1 MERDPETGLGPHMW
15 TQVPKKKEK
24 FFWPKENPQYFLTKN
39 LWMKSIGKFNKE
51 KGKKEM
57 KG

>member
-1 MERDPETGLGPHMW
+1 MHVNPSSEE
-15 TQVPKKKEK
+15 KKEK

-39 LWMKSIGKFNKE
+39 LQMKTIGKFNKE
-51 KGKKEM
+51 KEM